1 MDPDNLLMKKKLIQ
15 IWGLAGD
22 TLFRYPLIITM
33 AVIAA
38 ASAVTAIEPRGPENS
53 FWVTKLIIT
62 SCLGIS
68 LLFGAKMLAQRIG
81 KGLVLETAVLV
92 FLTGFYF
99 FLPAKEKD
107 FTEMYAFILI
117 PTFIL
122 SHLLVSF
129 IPFLGKSK
137 ELDFWQYN
145 KNLFINLFQTAVFT
159 GVLTGGVMLAILAVD
174 QLFDL
179 ELDELLYPK
188 TLAVLSITG
197 SCFIFLLFNGRG
209 LSQLER
215 DDKYPQILK
224 FFTQYVLIPLLF
236 IYLIILYF
244 YSAKIL
250 INWELPRGWVSYLI
264 IAYSVIGIFALL
276 LVFPL
281 KEDGKKSWVKGF
293 SRAFYYTLAPL
304 IILLFTAVFT
314 RILEYGYTEPRYYV
328 LLIAVWLT
336 IVVIYYIIFK
346 NGSIRFIPVSLF
358 TLGLFSLVLPY
369 FNALAVSKRS
379 QQNELTGLL
388 ATNNL
393 LVKGKIDFSRQIP
406 SKQVSEIADKFNFLY
421 QRNDE
426 TALKKY
432 LDSPHLRIL
441 NKLAAGKSY
450 RDISGPIAGF
460 FKNVTPEVNTF
471 RRWEIY
477 APAQPYST
485 EGYQYVVRLNNFENQ
500 NETEALQVNG
510 DRIAFINRRDRKKQ
524 VLELKVNSGES
535 YDFLPF
541 IKSVVASHPAQ
552 KERISVGDISTVADF
567 KSYRIKI
574 IFASIIYD
582 EANPNQYYFSDGFLL
597 IKLKENSK

>member
-1 MDPDNLLMKKKLIQ
+1 MDPDNLLMKQKLIQ

-38 ASAVTAIEPRGPENS
+38 VSAVTAIEPGGPENS

-129 IPFLGKSK
+129 IPFIRKSK
-137 ELDFWQYN
+137 ELNFWQYN

-179 ELDELLYPK
+179 ALDELLYPK

-236 IYLIILYF
+236 IYVIILYF

-393 LVKGKIDFSRQIP
+393 LVNGKIDFSKKIP
-406 SKQVSEIADKFNFLY
+406 SKTVSEIADKFNFLY
-421 QRNDE
+421 QRGDR
-426 TALKKY
+426 TLLY
-432 LDSPHLRIL
+432 HFMD
-441 NKLAAGKSY
+441 KSQLSSLE
-450 RDISGPIAGF
+450 RSEESQPFRNINGMVSGF
-460 FKNVTPEVNTF
+460 FKNVAPEISTDK
-471 RRWEIY
+471 RREIY
-477 APAQPYST
+477 SPVKAYST
-485 EGYQYVVRLNNFENQ
+485 EGYQYVVKLNSFENHREDNSLSVNGDRINFSNSQ
-500 NETEALQVNG
+500 DRKNQILELQVNG
-510 DRIAFINRRDRKKQ
+510 DETFD
-524 VLELKVNSGES
+524 L
-535 YDFLPF
+535 LPF
-541 IKSVVASHPAQ
+541 IKNKIAQYPAQ
-552 KERISVGDISTVADF
+552 TERIAVGEISTIADF
-567 KSYRIKI
+567 KKYQIKV
-574 IFASIIYD
+574 IFLNLSCD
-582 EANPNQYYFSDGFLL
+582 GANPNRYYFTDAFML
-597 IKLKENSK
+597 IKVK

>member
-1 MDPDNLLMKKKLIQ
+1 MKQKLIQ

-38 ASAVTAIEPRGPENS
+38 ASAVTAIEPGGPENS

-129 IPFLGKSK
+129 IPFIRKSK
-137 ELDFWQYN
+137 ELNFWQYN

-236 IYLIILYF
+236 IYVIILYF

-393 LVKGKIDFSRQIP
+393 LVNGKIDFSKKIP
-406 SKQVSEIADKFNFLY
+406 SKTVSEIADKFNFLY
-421 QRNDE
+421 QRGNRTLLYHYMD
-426 TALKKY
+426 
-432 LDSPHLRIL
+432 
-441 NKLAAGKSY
+441 KSQLSSLE
-450 RDISGPIAGF
+450 RSEESQPFRNINGMVSGF
-460 FKNVTPEVNTF
+460 FKNVTPEISTDK
-471 RRWEIY
+471 RREIY
-477 APAQPYST
+477 SPVKAYST
-485 EGYQYVVRLNNFENQ
+485 EGYQYVVKLNSFENHREDNSLSVNGDRINFSNSQ
-500 NETEALQVNG
+500 DRKNQILELQVNG
-510 DRIAFINRRDRKKQ
+510 DETFD
-524 VLELKVNSGES
+524 L
-535 YDFLPF
+535 LPF
-541 IKSVVASHPAQ
+541 IKNKIAQYPAQ
-552 KERISVGDISTVADF
+552 MERIAVGEISTIADF
-567 KSYRIKI
+567 KKYQIKV
-574 IFASIIYD
+574 IFLNLSCD
-582 EANPNQYYFSDGFLL
+582 GANPNRYYF
-597 IKLKENSK
+597 

>member
-1 MDPDNLLMKKKLIQ
+1 MKGKLREIYA
-15 IWGLAGD
+15 LADD
-22 TLFRYPLIITM
+22 TLFRYPLIIAM
-33 AVIAA
+33 AVTAA
-38 ASAVTAIEPRGPENS
+38 ASAATAIELGGSANS
-53 FWVTKLIIT
+53 FRVTKLMLV

-68 LLFGAKMLAQRIG
+68 LLFSARMLSQRIG
-81 KGLVLETAVLV
+81 KGSLLEMAALVLLS
-92 FLTGFYF
+92 GYYF
-99 FLPAKEKD
+99 ILPEKEKD

-117 PTFIL
+117 PTFVL

-129 IPFLGKSK
+129 TAFMGKAN
-137 ELDFWQYN
+137 EIQFWQFN

-159 GVLTGGVMLAILAVD
+159 GVLAGGVMLAILAVD
-174 QLFDL
+174 KLFDL

-188 TLAVLSITG
+188 TFAVLAIFG
-197 SCFIFLLFNGRG
+197 SCFIFLLFSGRG
-209 LSQLER
+209 LSQLEQ
-215 DDKYPQILK
+215 DAKYPQVLK
-224 FFTQYVLIPLLF
+224 FFTQYVLIPLLL
-236 IYLIILYF
+236 IYLVILYF
-244 YSAKIL
+244 YSAKIV

-264 IAYSVIGIFALL
+264 IAYAVVGILALL

-281 KEDGKKSWVKGF
+281 KNEGGKSWVKTF
-293 SRAFYYTLAPL
+293 SSVFYYTLVPL
-304 IILLFTAVFT
+304 IVLLFTAIFT

-336 IVVIYYIIFK
+336 SVAVYFIIFK
-346 NGSIRFIPVSLF
+346 KAGILFIPISLF
-358 TLGLFSLVLPY
+358 VLIFLSLTLPY

-379 QQNELTGLL
+379 QQNELAQLL
-388 ATNNL
+388 ASNQL

-426 TALKKY
+426 TGLKKY

-441 NKLAAGKSY
+441 NKSAAGKSY

-460 FKNVTPEVNTF
+460 FKNVKPELNTF

-485 EGYQYVVRLNNFENQ
+485 EGYQYVIRLNSFENQ
-500 NETEALQVNG
+500 KETEALQVNG
-510 DRIAFINRRDRKKQ
+510 DRISFINRRDRKRQ
-524 VLELKVNSGES
+524 VLELKVNSDES
-535 YDFLPF
+535 FDLLPF
-541 IKSVVASHPAQ
+541 IKGMVASHPAQ
-552 KERISVGDISTVADF
+552 KERIPVGDISTVADF
-567 KSYRIKI
+567 NNYRIKI

-597 IKLKENSK
+597 IKEKENSK